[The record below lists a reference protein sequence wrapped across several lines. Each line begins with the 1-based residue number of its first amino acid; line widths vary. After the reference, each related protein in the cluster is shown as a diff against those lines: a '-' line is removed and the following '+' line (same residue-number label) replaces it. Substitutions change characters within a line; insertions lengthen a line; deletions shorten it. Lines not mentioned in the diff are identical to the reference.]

1 MMQKLGPALI
11 GAALGML
18 LFWGMSKYLGAG
30 APHGAPLP
38 TASIALPPMTPVD
51 APGAAS
57 ADGQLTAGIRGAEE
71 PTLTAGIRGTD
82 TSQMVGSMTDQPAAA
97 APDPAQPCFDHEAVP
112 RLVVAPDYP
121 YQARV
126 SGQHGEVELE
136 FTVGTDGTVGAV
148 DVVSA
153 QPPDVFE
160 RAAQDAVKQWRFD
173 PRTSNCA
180 AVAARVRQVL
190 QFRLDA
196 GG

>member
-38 TASIALPPMTPVD
+38 TASIALPPLTPVD
-51 APGAAS
+51 APAE
-57 ADGQLTAGIRGAEE
+57 GQLSAGIRGAED

-82 TSQMVGSMTDQPAAA
+82 TSQMVGSMTDQASAS
-97 APDPAQPCFDHEAVP
+97 APSPAQPCFDHEAVP

-121 YQARV
+121 YAARV
-126 SGQHGEVELE
+126 GGQDGEVALE
-136 FTVGTDGTVGAV
+136 FTVGADGTVGEVA
-148 DVVSA
+148 VVSA
-153 QPPDVFE
+153 QPPEVFDQ
-160 RAAQDAVKQWRFD
+160 AAQDAVRQWRFD

-190 QFRLDA
+190 HFRLGA